1 MHRFVIKKPSLML
14 WMLSLIITSC
24 GPGQFLGPTLTP
36 TLTSTSS
43 PSPTATP
50 TITPTATYT
59 PTPTQTRTTTPT
71 RKPTSTKTITP
82 TPLPGLGVKASE
94 IEDTFTEFFTFRD
107 IPDVEGNPARKGTTT
122 EGYSTITL
130 VGDPYLMKAELNIDF
145 AKEASFAGTAFWI
158 LFLEET
164 THGGEAAAKW
174 VLDNFKE
181 AIVHHKAEKVFGRTK
196 VTLESNITGS
206 LFLLTITPAGSQ

>member
-1 MHRFVIKKPSLML
+1 ML

-50 TITPTATYT
+50 TITPTATFT
-59 PTPTQTRTTTPT
+59 PTPTQTRTSTPT

-94 IEDTFTEFFTFRD
+94 IVNAFTEFFTFRD
-107 IPDVEGNPARKGTTT
+107 IPDIEGNPAKRGTTE

-130 VGDPYLMKAELNIDF
+130 VGDPYLVKAELNIEVD
-145 AKEASFAGTAFWI
+145 KEDSISGTAFWI
-158 LFLEET
+158 LFLERT
-164 THGGEAAAKW
+164 THSGEAAAVW
-174 VLDNFKE
+174 VYDNFKE
-181 AIVHHKAEKVFGRTK
+181 AIVHHKAEKVFGRTR
-196 VTLESNITGS
+196 VTLESNIIGT
-206 LFLLTITPAGSQ
+206 LFKLTITPADN